1 MSDIPK
7 DPMMEPGPGAAQDPR
22 PDAPPVATAEPARGP
37 AQSSGRW
44 QHAVQRISGQPWT
57 VAAVV
62 LVAVLGWQWY
72 ASHSQLGALREEL
85 ATRLRDSDADS
96 RDARLVARQAQEA
109 VREAQTK
116 LAQLDAKLAE
126 SQSQQVALEAL
137 YQELARNR
145 DEWALSEIE
154 QILTTA
160 SQQLQLAGN
169 VQGALVALQ
178 TADARLARS
187 DRPQFI
193 PLRKTLARD
202 IDRLKT
208 TPTLDVAGM
217 TLRIDQMI
225 NSIDGLPLSAE
236 GRAAEDRAADK
247 RAAADPAQGFWTRL
261 GSEVWS
267 ELRSL
272 IRVQVMDGAE
282 PGLLSPGQNFFLRE
296 NLKLRLLNAR
306 LALLSRDESTF
317 REDIRTASAWV
328 ARWFDARSKSTQ
340 TLQATLKQMSSTAV
354 QIEVPTIGESL
365 NAVRNYKVVR
375 DKAR

>member
-22 PDAPPVATAEPARGP
+22 PDVPPVATAEPARDP

-44 QHAVQRISGQPWT
+44 QHALQRITRQPWT

-72 ASHSQLGALREEL
+72 ASHSQLSALREEL

-109 VREAQTK
+109 VRDAQTK

-225 NSIDGLPLSAE
+225 NSIDSLPLSAE

>member
-1 MSDIPK
+1 MSDSQK
-7 DPMMEPGPGAAQDPR
+7 DPMNEHGSGAEQDARPAVAPAQAGEAASGAAQS
-22 PDAPPVATAEPARGP
+22 G
-37 AQSSGRW
+37 GRW
-44 QHAVQRISGQPWT
+44 KTAAQRVTAHPWT
-57 VAAVV
+57 IAAVV
-62 LVAVLGWQWY
+62 LVVVLGWQWY
-72 ASHSQLGALREEL
+72 ASHDQLTALREEL

-116 LAQLDAKLAE
+116 LTQLDAKLAE

-202 IDRLKT
+202 IDRLKA

-225 NSIDGLPLSAE
+225 NSIDSLPLSAE

-247 RAAADPAQGFWTRL
+247 RAAADATQGFWMRL
-261 GSEVWS
+261 GSEIWS
-267 ELRSL
+267 EVRSL
-272 IRVQVMDGAE
+272 IRVQVMDRAE

-306 LALLSRDESTF
+306 LALLSRDEVTF
-317 REDIRTASAWV
+317 REDIRTATAWV
-328 ARWFDARSKSTQ
+328 TRWFDARSKSTQ
-340 TLQATLKQMSSTAV
+340 TVQATLKQMSSAAV
-354 QIEVPTIGESL
+354 QVEVPTIGESL